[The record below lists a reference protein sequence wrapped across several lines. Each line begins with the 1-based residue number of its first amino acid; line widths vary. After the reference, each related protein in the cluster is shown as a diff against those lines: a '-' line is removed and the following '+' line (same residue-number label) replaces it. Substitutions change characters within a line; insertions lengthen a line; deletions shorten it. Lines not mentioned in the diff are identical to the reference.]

1 MNYKEKKKH
10 LENKDP
16 FKNRYHSGSNAEK
29 NNISG
34 NKRKE
39 ERKKML

>member
-1 MNYKEKKKH
+1 MDYKEKKKH

-29 NNISG
+29 ITNLGI
-34 NKRKE
+34 R
-39 ERKKML
+39 ERKKEKML